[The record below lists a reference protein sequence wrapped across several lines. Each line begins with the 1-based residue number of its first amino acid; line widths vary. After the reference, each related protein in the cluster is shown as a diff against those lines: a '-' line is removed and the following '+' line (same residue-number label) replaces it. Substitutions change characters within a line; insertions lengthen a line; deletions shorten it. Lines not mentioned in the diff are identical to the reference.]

1 MKTELTEQD
10 YELLSQYLDGELPA
24 AQAQQLRERLL
35 AEPSLRAGFERI
47 KTVNDHLTGAFGVS
61 GVDAVPAHVVQMLQH
76 PKSHED
82 KGFYQRR
89 VGWGLAVAASV
100 LAAAGLLLN
109 PGQNDQRGDE
119 LAQTG
124 RHDALLSPVLEQSLS
139 RGDGWIFL
147 VDGTSIRPLLSFP
160 SVEGGWCR
168 EYLLT
173 DAGSEW
179 RGVACRSA
187 GQWVTAVLAAVESS
201 GTIDQYYRP
210 AGATTPDQVTAFID
224 SKSANIPLSQEQ
236 ETELIARG
244 WQ

>member
-1 MKTELTEQD
+1 MITELTEQD

-24 AQAQQLRERLL
+24 AQVQELRARLL
-35 AEPSLRAGFERI
+35 AEPPLRAGFERI
-47 KTVNDHLTGAFGVS
+47 KTVNDHVTGAFKVS
-61 GVDAVPAHVVQMLQH
+61 GVDTVPAHVVQRLQH
-76 PKSHED
+76 ATSRED
-82 KGFYQRR
+82 KGAYQRR

-109 PGQNDQRGDE
+109 SGQNNQSGDYI
-119 LAQTG
+119 AQAG

-139 RGDGWIFL
+139 RGEGWIFL
-147 VDGTSIRPLLSFP
+147 ADGTSIRPLLSFP

-187 GQWVTAVLAAVESS
+187 GQWVTAVLATVESS

-210 AGATTPDQVTAFID
+210 AGATTSDQVSAFID
-224 SKSANIPLSQEQ
+224 SRSADIPVSKEQ
-236 ETELIARG
+236 EAELIARG